1 MSSECHQIL
10 IVSGSGNSLERP
22 GVEIKVSGK
31 KLEEA
36 ESRLKMVWGGAGG
49 AKLLKGGK
57 ISLRAGILLYS
68 SILR

>member
-10 IVSGSGNSLERP
+10 IVPGCGNSLEHP

-31 KLEEA
+31 KLEEV
-36 ESRLKMVWGGAGG
+36 ESRLKTAVVVGG
-49 AKLLKGGK
+49 LLKGGK
-57 ISLRAGILLYS
+57 TSPRAGILLYS